1 MGQGFKR
8 KVERNRILEE
18 NKIKES
24 VLSFEYNVTNE
35 EEGQAFLLFQK
46 KFVYKKNWIKTV
58 LFGIVAILFGI
69 SIYRSPDQ
77 PLNYMLCTICL
88 AAIFVIWYN
97 TKKIRVSLMNALKIL
112 EDDKY
117 IFTLYNDEFKI
128 ETLQEEQ
135 EFDEDG
141 ELIPPIPPR
150 EVSFSDLT
158 LKVFDTVDKFV
169 LVLKKDT
176 IYVLPKRCMT
186 RDQINRTAEIFST
199 KLNEDYL
206 KISDK

>member
-1 MGQGFKR
+1 MEDK
-8 KVERNRILEE
+8 
-18 NKIKES
+18 KIKNP

-46 KFVYKKNWIKTV
+46 KFVYKKNWIKTIA
-58 LFGIVAILFGI
+58 FGIVAILFGI

-77 PLNYMLCTICL
+77 PLNYMLGTICL

-97 TKKIRVSLMNALKIL
+97 TKKIRTSLMNALKIL

-117 IFTLYNDEFKI
+117 IFTLYDNDFKI
-128 ETLQEEQ
+128 ETVQI
-135 EFDEDG
+135 DEVDENG
-141 ELIPPIPPR
+141 EPLPPIPPR
-150 EVSFSDLT
+150 IVSFSDLT

-186 RDQINRTAEIFST
+186 SEQIEKTAEIFST

-206 KISDK
+206 KIDNK

>member
-1 MGQGFKR
+1 MEDK
-8 KVERNRILEE
+8 
-18 NKIKES
+18 KIKNP

-117 IFTLYNDEFKI
+117 IFTLYDDEFKI
-128 ETLQEEQ
+128 ETVQEEQ
-135 EFDEDG
+135 ELDEDG
-141 ELIPPIPPR
+141 KPIPPIPPR

-186 RDQINRTAEIFST
+186 EEQINKTSEIFST

-206 KISDK
+206 KIEK